1 MKKLFDYIRKNDGVS
16 ANVWTNG
23 KNGYGFNIPNLSR
36 GFMVSLSDF
45 EQKIPSN
52 RFTIDDLKHYTK
64 KYADMFSMDI
74 YMLGVWHNKNVIYLD
89 ISVRVLDINRAIDL
103 LIENEQ
109 KAFYDLSKGKSF
121 DRFLNEIND

>member
-1 MKKLFDYIRKNDGVS
+1 
-16 ANVWTNG
+16 
-23 KNGYGFNIPNLSR
+23 
-36 GFMVSLSDF
+36 
-45 EQKIPSN
+45 
-52 RFTIDDLKHYTK
+52 
-64 KYADMFSMDI
+64 MDI